1 MAFYAKYTV
10 PGTEKAI
17 VENLKKFKLRR
28 SLAYDKDCVIQWAP
42 FSKLKWKACFEH
54 KTINSSFFVHSG
66 FGRKVDLFETLKE
79 YMIRTKSEVL
89 IRGIL
94 PFRVIRCVD
103 VKDAKEKIE
112 RIMKKERDAVWVLKQ
127 DQANNALGVHFI
139 DMKSN
144 IYDLAEKKMSGYP
157 IRCVLQ
163 RHVDCP
169 LLLKEHKFHLRAN
182 VLAFGNLDVYFHRDV
197 VAHISTKK
205 YDPSDWNDTQKHVTN
220 HCVQSQF
227 ETFDR
232 SRNTTL
238 LQDGVRVALTQ
249 VHGEDETSRMICE
262 IYAQMKQITK
272 EMFRAFETRRKL
284 FLPMPNCF
292 EIFGLDFIVDVKCN
306 VYLLEVNT
314 GPGLEGHCMYDL
326 SSKIVSETLN
336 IVLCSSG
343 SSSSSYEKILGSSD
357 SKLLSSEMKERLK
370 RYI

>member
-112 RIMKKERDAVWVLKQ
+112 RILKKERDAVWVLKQ

-139 DMKSN
+139 DMK
-144 IYDLAEKKMSGYP
+144 
-157 IRCVLQ
+157 
-163 RHVDCP
+163 
-169 LLLKEHKFHLRAN
+169 
-182 VLAFGNLDVYFHRDV
+182 
-197 VAHISTKK
+197 
-205 YDPSDWNDTQKHVTN
+205 
-220 HCVQSQF
+220 
-227 ETFDR
+227 
-232 SRNTTL
+232 
-238 LQDGVRVALTQ
+238 
-249 VHGEDETSRMICE
+249 
-262 IYAQMKQITK
+262 
-272 EMFRAFETRRKL
+272 
-284 FLPMPNCF
+284 
-292 EIFGLDFIVDVKCN
+292 
-306 VYLLEVNT
+306 
-314 GPGLEGHCMYDL
+314 
-326 SSKIVSETLN
+326 
-336 IVLCSSG
+336 
-343 SSSSSYEKILGSSD
+343 
-357 SKLLSSEMKERLK
+357 
-370 RYI
+370 